1 MISGCLTVA
10 PLDEGDLPKMI
21 RTSPPRRLAGPV
33 ATVLSLLTICSAAAR
48 DVSLPPANQQ
58 FDYQLGGAYTPTGSV
73 GIVVR
78 DRLASPAAGKY
89 NICYVN
95 AFQTQPAEAKWWL
108 KNHPDLLVSKNG
120 TYVADPE
127 WRDEYLLDTS
137 TAEKRNVLLS
147 VVGAWIDKCA
157 QDGFNAIEADNLDSW
172 TRSQS
177 VLSKEANIA
186 FATQLAER
194 AHAAGLAIAQ
204 KNASELAPI
213 GHAKIG
219 FDFAIAE
226 ECQVWSECDDYMAV
240 YGARVYEVEYAD
252 SERDANGNPV
262 NPIDVYRAACAARG
276 GRISIIYRDR
286 EVKPAGSLGYE
297 YRAC

>member
-1 MISGCLTVA
+1 MMMTSLSHRMLT
-10 PLDEGDLPKMI
+10 
-21 RTSPPRRLAGPV
+21 GP
-33 ATVLSLLTICSAAAR
+33 AAAVLSVLTIGTAAAR

-58 FDYQLGGAYTPTGSV
+58 FDYQLGGAYTPASGV
-73 GIVVR
+73 GIAVR

-108 KNHPDLLVSKNG
+108 KNHPDLLVRKNG

-137 TAEKRNVLLS
+137 TAEKRNALMS
-147 VVGAWIDKCA
+147 VVGPWIDKCA
-157 QDGFNAIEADNLDSW
+157 RDGFNAIEADNLDSW

-177 VLSKEANIA
+177 SLSKEANIA
-186 FATQLAER
+186 FATRLAER

-213 GHAKIG
+213 GHSSIG

-226 ECQVWSECDDYMAV
+226 ECQVWSDCDDYIAV
-240 YGARVYEVEYAD
+240 YGARVYEIEYAD
-252 SERDANGNPV
+252 SRKDANGNPV
-262 NPIDVYRAACAARG
+262 KPIDVYRAACATRG
-276 GRISIIYRDR
+276 SKISIIYRDR
-286 EVKPAGSLGYE
+286 ELKPAGSVGYE
-297 YRAC
+297 YKAC

>member
-1 MISGCLTVA
+1 MTAITHISSRRPLT
-10 PLDEGDLPKMI
+10 G
-21 RTSPPRRLAGPV
+21 LA
-33 ATVLSLLTICSAAAR
+33 AAILSVLTASIAAAR

-58 FDYQLGGAYTPTGSV
+58 FDYQLGGAYPPASSV
-73 GIVVR
+73 VIVIR

-95 AFQTQPAEAKWWL
+95 AFQTQPADAKWWL

-120 TYVADPE
+120 TYVVDPE
-127 WRDEYLLDTS
+127 WPDEYLLDTS
-137 TAEKRNVLLS
+137 TSKKRDILLS
-147 VVGAWIDKCA
+147 IVGSWIDTCA
-157 QDGFNAIEADNLDSW
+157 RDGFDAIEADNLDSW

-177 VLSKEANIA
+177 ILNKEANIA
-186 FATQLAER
+186 FATRLAQR

-213 GHAKIG
+213 GHSKIG

-226 ECQVWSECDDYMAV
+226 ECQIWSECDDYMAV

-252 SERDANGNPV
+252 SQSDANGNPI
-262 NPIDVYRAACAARG
+262 NPIDVYNAACATRG
-276 GRISIIYRDR
+276 SKISVIYRDR
-286 EVKPAGSLGYE
+286 EVRPAGSSGYD
-297 YRAC
+297 YKAC